1 MPNVLIRNLD
11 EKVLERLKKSASSN
25 GRSLQA
31 EIHAI
36 LERAD
41 VERRARTQRIS
52 AKFLR
57 ELGDSIQSDST
68 ELIRE
73 DRER

>member
-11 EKVLERLKKSASSN
+11 EKVLDRLKKSASAN

-41 VERRARTQRIS
+41 IERRARTQRIS

>member
-11 EKVLERLKKSASSN
+11 EKVLERLKKSAKEN
-25 GRSLQA
+25 HRSLQA
-31 EIHAI
+31 EIHAV

-41 VERRARTQRIS
+41 ISRRVRTQRIS
-52 AKFLR
+52 ARLLR
-57 ELGDSIQSDST
+57 ELKGMPQTDST
-68 ELIRE
+68 EMIRE